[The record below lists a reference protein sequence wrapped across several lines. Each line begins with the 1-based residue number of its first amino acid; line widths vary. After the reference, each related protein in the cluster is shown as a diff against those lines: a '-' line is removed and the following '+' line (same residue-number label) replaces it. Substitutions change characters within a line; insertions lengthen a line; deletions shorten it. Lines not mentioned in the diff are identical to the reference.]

1 MTMATVT
8 VRVDEQTKKNASM
21 VLANIGLDVSTAV
34 RIFLRQIVIRGQ
46 MPLELVQ
53 DPFFSQ
59 SNVAALRE
67 SIAQA
72 DRGEFAK
79 VTTLEELEAAHP

>member
-1 MTMATVT
+1 MATVT